1 MFKVNDKVR
10 IKSKEILQGL
20 YKEDKFDL
28 VKSMIKYGGKETKI
42 KEVIDKE
49 NWNESGLKKIN
60 FDYIIDVSLYKQ
72 GNLRGDL

>member
-1 MFKVNDKVR
+1 MFKINDKVK

-28 VKSMIKYGGKETKI
+28 TKSMIKYGGKETKI

-49 NWNESGLKKIN
+49 NWNDENILECDRGIWIWYSYLLES
-60 FDYIIDVSLYKQ
+60 
-72 GNLRGDL
+72 

>member
-10 IKSKEILQGL
+10 IKSKEMLQVL

-49 NWNESGLKKIN
+49 N
-60 FDYIIDVSLYKQ
+60 
-72 GNLRGDL
+72 

>member
-10 IKSKEILQGL
+10 IKSKEMLQVL
-20 YKEDKFDL
+20 YKEDKFDI

-49 NWNESGLKKIN
+49 NWNNKNIPEYKLECDRGIWIWYSYLLES
-60 FDYIIDVSLYKQ
+60 
-72 GNLRGDL
+72 